1 VSQTITWAASKGTTT
16 RVATDGSPKQGSGD
30 CKRLYVGRYGTNNYD
45 AFLQFTLSWTGVG
58 KIVRAVLTL
67 YTDDGLGILGDV
79 VSATEHPKVVVRRL
93 TGSFSEGTGSAV
105 FDNDDYT
112 NPAATTS
119 DQVTASMARDSL
131 GVTNIDITA
140 MVEDWAPS
148 TVKRRNGS
156 PGGKATNYGIGLFGT
171 SSTGENWAGISEDAE
186 AIVSALKPVITLTYD
201 FGHTVPNAPTA
212 MTPSGSVA
220 SIGSFQGDFT
230 DPRAT
235 DKLAY
240 SQVQVYTSAAS
251 ATGQTVTGGTKV
263 YDRTQAESNTS
274 IINGRFDHIPDNFHP
289 KVNTTYKWRARVKD
303 NEGQWSL
310 YTALTSFSVSNT
322 DPNAPTLAPNGSS
335 YSSLDGILFRGG
347 TFSDADSGD
356 TLLAYQVQLS
366 AYASGDPHW
375 DDDEFIKWNTGKRY
389 VASRATSW
397 ETPYGGDSL
406 SAGTYYWRA
415 RQWDNHQGVS
425 NWSYGTVILTADFIE
440 EAQDSTN
447 AIQMRP
453 RARWRIVIK
462 GMGTNRGPGTTV
474 AVLEDAYN
482 VGASMLYNSPG
493 EAHWTLGIAHPQLS
507 VIEPKRTHYSIQ
519 FRQGDGWREVFAG
532 LVWDFDATDRDIVFY
547 GIDYLGL
554 LDFSIDEHY
563 DPANAERSAA
573 NGGSKYTSKTIT
585 SIVTDQ
591 LKRAR
596 EVKNSPVGFIST
608 GTIATMSETITV
620 YSTYQ
625 PTLNFV
631 VGLLDSH
638 RAGTGKMTRLSV
650 QRTTAGGYQYV
661 VQDAP
666 GVVRDNLRLRFGELV
681 QGYRVVPFGNAWST
695 RVSGIGRD
703 KDGLKVRYV
712 TKVATGISEATWGRW
727 NTPQFFDG
735 VSDANDLAR
744 RVAQAAKSASKL
756 GKQIALGLRSGVLQ
770 PRDGYDLLDQFPVE
784 IEHGSVSTSA
794 FGSGYWVAVGITWT
808 AQQRGDLS
816 TTLTLAPREDD
827 TAPDADL
834 LVTAPISSQAEWQ
847 VGWKSPNPLLATSRY
862 WLDQSTGIVYT
873 RSEGALVKEGITGTA

>member
-310 YTALTSFSVSNT
+310 YTALTSFSARRPRRHPV
-322 DPNAPTLAPNGSS
+322 PGRHVH
-335 YSSLDGILFRGG
+335 GRGRRA
-347 TFSDADSGD
+347 TRCSRIRCSCPR
-356 TLLAYQVQLS
+356 TP
-366 AYASGDPHW
+366 SGDPHW
-375 DDDEFIKWNTGKRY
+375 DDDEFILWNTGKPT
-389 VASRATSW
+389 SPRATTW
-397 ETPYGGDSL
+397 ETPYGGGSL

-415 RQWDNHQGVS
+415 RVWDNHQGV
-425 NWSYGTVILTADFIE
+425 GELDVRTVIVTADFVGSRRT
-440 EAQDSTN
+440 QN
-447 AIQMRP
+447 AIQLRP
-453 RARWRIVIK
+453 RAPWRIVIK
-462 GMGTNRGPGTTV
+462 DMGGPSPAGRPGQRRSPSLRTPRTSAPRSCTT
-474 AVLEDAYN
+474 AP
-482 VGASMLYNSPG
+482 ASCTSRCRS
-493 EAHWTLGIAHPQLS
+493 TT
-507 VIEPKRTHYSIQ
+507 R
-519 FRQGDGWREVFAG
+519 
-532 LVWDFDATDRDIVFY
+532 
-547 GIDYLGL
+547 
-554 LDFSIDEHY
+554 
-563 DPANAERSAA
+563 RSA
-573 NGGSKYTSKTIT
+573 
-585 SIVTDQ
+585 
-591 LKRAR
+591 
-596 EVKNSPVGFIST
+596 
-608 GTIATMSETITV
+608 
-620 YSTYQ
+620 
-625 PTLNFV
+625 
-631 VGLLDSH
+631 
-638 RAGTGKMTRLSV
+638 
-650 QRTTAGGYQYV
+650 
-661 VQDAP
+661 
-666 GVVRDNLRLRFGELV
+666 
-681 QGYRVVPFGNAWST
+681 
-695 RVSGIGRD
+695 
-703 KDGLKVRYV
+703 
-712 TKVATGISEATWGRW
+712 
-727 NTPQFFDG
+727 
-735 VSDANDLAR
+735 
-744 RVAQAAKSASKL
+744 
-756 GKQIALGLRSGVLQ
+756 
-770 PRDGYDLLDQFPVE
+770 
-784 IEHGSVSTSA
+784 
-794 FGSGYWVAVGITWT
+794 
-808 AQQRGDLS
+808 
-816 TTLTLAPREDD
+816 
-827 TAPDADL
+827 
-834 LVTAPISSQAEWQ
+834 
-847 VGWKSPNPLLATSRY
+847 
-862 WLDQSTGIVYT
+862 
-873 RSEGALVKEGITGTA
+873 